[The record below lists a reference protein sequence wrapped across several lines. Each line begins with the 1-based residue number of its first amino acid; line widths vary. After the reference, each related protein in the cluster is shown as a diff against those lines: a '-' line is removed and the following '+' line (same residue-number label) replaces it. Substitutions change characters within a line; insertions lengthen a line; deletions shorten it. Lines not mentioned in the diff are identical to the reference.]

1 MNINEIMEKYTAGE
15 ADLEKTNAALARA
28 RAGFRLEPGRNEL
41 TEEDRRKTVV
51 GYYPEQAGGY
61 GLLFTG
67 TGSPDKV
74 HVENGR
80 LDFAVN
86 QVQADGTTNSYA
98 EMVICGKVYEVKGD
112 ALAERSAPGE
122 APAVRRDVD
131 LSRRTDLAGRQAE
144 QRTRM
149 GRFCVTYDADGYAVK
164 ATRV

>member
-41 TEEDRRKTVV
+41 TEEDRRQTVV

-67 TGSPDKV
+67 TGTPDKV
-74 HVENGR
+74 HVENGQ

-86 QVQADGTTNSYA
+86 QVQADGTTNGYA
-98 EMVICGKVYEVKGD
+98 EVVICGRVYEVKGD
-112 ALAERSAPGE
+112 ALAERSAPKE
-122 APAVRRDVD
+122 TPSVPKDVD
-131 LSRRTDLAGRQAE
+131 CRRRPDLAGKQVE
-144 QRTRM
+144 QKTKR
-149 GRFCVTYDADGYAVK
+149 GRYLVTYDADGYAVK